1 MSPIRFSIVTVTY
14 NAAATLERTLRSVL
28 RQGPPHEV
36 EYLIVDGGSTDGTL
50 DIVRRYADR
59 LAGWTSEV
67 DRGIYDAM
75 NKGIARAT
83 GDWVGIVN
91 ADDWLAP
98 DAFACVADV
107 IERTPAAGIVVGGLV
122 RVTEDGKMG
131 TVVPPPARFSCL
143 APNNH
148 PATFV
153 RRDLY
158 TRIGAFDL
166 RYAISADLEFVL
178 RAQRRGDVHMATT
191 PAVLAYM
198 TSGGAS
204 YGFRGL
210 LESVALEHAY
220 VGLAPAARLLLR
232 KTMQKSRALALRGLL
247 PASVFERLQQ
257 AWWRGRHATAYRLT
271 DEERLV

>member
-1 MSPIRFSIVTVTY
+1 
-14 NAAATLERTLRSVL
+14 
-28 RQGPPHEV
+28 
-36 EYLIVDGGSTDGTL
+36 
-50 DIVRRYADR
+50 
-59 LAGWTSEV
+59 
-67 DRGIYDAM
+67 
-75 NKGIARAT
+75 
-83 GDWVGIVN
+83 
-91 ADDWLAP
+91 
-98 DAFACVADV
+98 
-107 IERTPAAGIVVGGLV
+107 
-122 RVTEDGKMG
+122 MG

-166 RYAISADLEFVL
+166 RYAISADLEFAL
-178 RAQRRGDVHMATT
+178 RAQRRGDVHVATT